1 MVHTDELIIQVLTYL
16 ILVGCKHL
24 TPSVVR
30 DHFVRKDG
38 SEIFFTDI
46 NYINRHVVT
55 ALKRALLSFQRGS
68 RKSKFKTLPS
78 NWRAADYIIRRPGST
93 TDILLPAF
101 TAAHYQS
108 QFTMASQPNNSRRSN
123 NTRGSGRNSGRSSLL
138 NSPDGSLPTSVASSR
153 LGQRLQGAGGAAGWT
168 MPDIRECGATIQQ
181 KGGETVA
188 VDYHLC
194 AEFNQNRMF
203 SIGYPFYFMGGIVPN
218 WPINRVAQDVLVVIE
233 ANVSAQGK
241 LVGLQYPATVSNN
254 EELPGIFVSVME
266 GVQTSEIF
274 ADARSRIDADNYVG
288 GNVGTFNTAVDV
300 WENLAEDMNGK
311 IRTLFIEF
319 SNLGQ
324 ELEPGTLQNPLSLRQ
339 DANALTARLLNAG
352 GIVTL
357 ENTATREFA
366 DNANLFVVSM
376 KGKEWA
382 TAETG
387 DATADLIA
395 SEGRWDNDGVGD
407 LISGVE
413 GMAVSASD
421 GRRNSNRYNTPPL
434 STPPPRR
441 RRNRHSDTGTS
452 SVSFSETPRM
462 QPNRGGGR
470 NLDPPPFEARLNS
483 EYPDCE
489 DLRPFEGKDAFWNA
503 IADARVGMRAQSGE
517 MASLLI
523 STDCIQHMRKKP
535 QDFTFAIPG
544 GSERYKQKA
553 FLVKVN
559 QKVDADGPWG
569 DEADAQAAADTQI
582 ITVVVWD
589 TSNIQNGPE
598 VYEPAGM
605 KEEDMTDDLQV
616 ILVKHDQM
624 FYRVVLANDDGADDD
639 GLDLRVR
646 TNLDDRLDENAPTTP
661 SSRARDAINAVSAA
675 VSGAV
680 SSAYASFATSSSTNA
695 NSSSREGEGRRRRQ
709 NADST
714 PVSNNANDGTT
725 NNGTTPRRPKR
736 EKRETQHHNVANF

>member
-1 MVHTDELIIQVLTYL
+1 MLHTDELIIQVLTYL

-30 DHFVRKDG
+30 NHFVRKDG

-46 NYINRHVVT
+46 NYINRNVVT

-101 TAAHYQS
+101 TASHYQS
-108 QFTMASQPNNSRRSN
+108 QFTMASQLHAGRTNNSRRSSN
-123 NTRGSGRNSGRSSLL
+123 NARGSGRSSGRSSLL

-153 LGQRLQGAGGAAGWT
+153 LGQRLQGARGAAGWT
-168 MPDIRECGATIQQ
+168 MPVIRECGATIQQ

-188 VDYHLC
+188 VDYHLR

-203 SIGYPFYFMGGIVPN
+203 SIGYPFYFLGGIVPN

-254 EELPGIFVSVME
+254 EELPGIFISVME
-266 GVQTSEIF
+266 GVQTSDIF
-274 ADARSRIDADNYVG
+274 ADARSRISADNYVG
-288 GNVGTFNTAVDV
+288 GNVATFSTAVDV

-311 IRTLFIEF
+311 IRKLFIEF
-319 SNLGQ
+319 TNLGQ
-324 ELEPGTLQNPLSLRQ
+324 EELEPGTLQNPLSLRQ

-421 GRRNSNRYNTPPL
+421 GTCN
-434 STPPPRR
+434 
-441 RRNRHSDTGTS
+441 
-452 SVSFSETPRM
+452 F
-462 QPNRGGGR
+462 
-470 NLDPPPFEARLNS
+470 
-483 EYPDCE
+483 C
-489 DLRPFEGKDAFWNA
+489 
-503 IADARVGMRAQSGE
+503 
-517 MASLLI
+517 
-523 STDCIQHMRKKP
+523 
-535 QDFTFAIPG
+535 
-544 GSERYKQKA
+544 
-553 FLVKVN
+553 
-559 QKVDADGPWG
+559 
-569 DEADAQAAADTQI
+569 
-582 ITVVVWD
+582 
-589 TSNIQNGPE
+589 
-598 VYEPAGM
+598 
-605 KEEDMTDDLQV
+605 
-616 ILVKHDQM
+616 
-624 FYRVVLANDDGADDD
+624 
-639 GLDLRVR
+639 
-646 TNLDDRLDENAPTTP
+646 
-661 SSRARDAINAVSAA
+661 
-675 VSGAV
+675 
-680 SSAYASFATSSSTNA
+680 SSS
-695 NSSSREGEGRRRRQ
+695 SSCL
-709 NADST
+709 
-714 PVSNNANDGTT
+714 
-725 NNGTTPRRPKR
+725 
-736 EKRETQHHNVANF
+736 